1 MEDAKQAHKAHVLV
15 VPYPSQGHINPM
27 LQFSK
32 RLASKGIKPTLAP
45 TICFS
50 KLMHTSIS
58 PTHYGPKIQV
68 RPISD
73 GYDNGGFLSAESIS
87 AYLDS
92 FRTNGPKTLAQLI
105 NKLSEE
111 GDPVKAMIY
120 DGQLP
125 WALDVARQFGLVAV
139 LFFTETCSVNSI
151 YYQVQ
156 RGLIK
161 LPLMGPGPIKV
172 SVPGAVEL
180 QPWEAPSLVQ
190 NYDALSVWFDEILK
204 QFSDIERVDW
214 VLFNIF
220 YDMEKEVVDW
230 MTKMWKVR
238 TIGPTIPSY
247 YLDKRLKNDKDYNFH
262 RFKPNAPICKNWL
275 DTKPRHSVIY
285 MSFGSL
291 AKLSEQQFEEL
302 AYALKNTN
310 QNFLWVVREL
320 EQPKLPKGFI
330 DQTSRQGLIVSWASQ
345 LEILSHDAIGCFV
358 THCGFNSV
366 LEALCIGVPVVGVP
380 HWGDQGTNAKF
391 VEDVWRIGIRANVD
405 EKGIVRRDKLEECI
419 KEVMEGEK
427 RKELMM
433 NVAKW
438 KKLAK
443 QAMDEGGS
451 SDENINEFVGYIAGC

>member
-1 MEDAKQAHKAHVLV
+1 
-15 VPYPSQGHINPM
+15 
-27 LQFSK
+27 
-32 RLASKGIKPTLAP
+32 
-45 TICFS
+45 
-50 KLMHTSIS
+50 MHTSIS

-220 YDMEKEVVDW
+220 YDMEKEVTQLIHHCTCIFYKCEYV
-230 MTKMWKVR
+230 TK
-238 TIGPTIPSY
+238 
-247 YLDKRLKNDKDYNFH
+247 
-262 RFKPNAPICKNWL
+262 
-275 DTKPRHSVIY
+275 
-285 MSFGSL
+285 
-291 AKLSEQQFEEL
+291 
-302 AYALKNTN
+302 
-310 QNFLWVVREL
+310 
-320 EQPKLPKGFI
+320 
-330 DQTSRQGLIVSWASQ
+330 
-345 LEILSHDAIGCFV
+345 
-358 THCGFNSV
+358 
-366 LEALCIGVPVVGVP
+366 
-380 HWGDQGTNAKF
+380 
-391 VEDVWRIGIRANVD
+391 
-405 EKGIVRRDKLEECI
+405 
-419 KEVMEGEK
+419 
-427 RKELMM
+427 
-433 NVAKW
+433 
-438 KKLAK
+438 
-443 QAMDEGGS
+443 
-451 SDENINEFVGYIAGC
+451 